1 MKNYLL
7 ITLGHNSS
15 AIFVDNSQGETNVIG
30 YEQERLSRI
39 KSDSKFP
46 IDAINEI
53 EKNVGYYKMKGCE
66 IRVSHWFNSSMLAG
80 NKYITSKDIDKLKSY
95 EPESI
100 VEVNDTFTH
109 HDAHAYSVDAFFKYF
124 AKGANR
130 SKQYNTIVIDGF
142 GNNEEVFSIYSSCGK
157 EPVLMHRAFGYEF
170 SLGLYYQFATSFVGM
185 KENRDEYKFL
195 GYESYIETLLT
206 EEQLA
211 KLYFHAAEH
220 TTYFTNGLLFTVYT
234 KPSYNKNEVIDF
246 AKLESVKNLF
256 YEKFAKTLEAVGVD
270 INDDFSSRVVI
281 AHLIQSVCE
290 ATLKNIVEHFNVINL
305 CVAGGVFYN
314 VKLNNY
320 LLQCIG
326 GSLCVMPLA
335 GDQGAAIGMYHKEQD
350 GFPFDTL
357 CWGKRNFYGAEKFGR
372 KEFGAIKYF
381 SFSKSGKHERACIA
395 RLIAN
400 DLKDGKLVNVVDC
413 NMEFGPRAL
422 GHTSTLFLPSKA
434 NTEFNNT
441 MNRRNEVMPCA
452 PICTRESAYE
462 MFSKEDINR
471 IIGSDYF
478 MICTHTYSKQYSCLY
493 NGVMHKIPFTGCYS
507 GRPQIVQESFMR
519 SILEEVESATDMK
532 CLVNTS
538 FNVHGN
544 PIVFSVKDIIDNF
557 NFQLENAADCTRLAL
572 YIINEHE

>member
-1 MKNYLL
+1 MKSYLL

-66 IRVSHWFNSSMLAG
+66 VRVSHWFNFSMFAG

-109 HDAHAYSVDAFFKYF
+109 HDAHAYSVDAFFKFF

-142 GNNEEVFSIYSSCGK
+142 GNNEEVFSIYSSCGNK
-157 EPVLMHRAFGYEF
+157 PSLMHRAYGYEL

-195 GYESYIETLLT
+195 GYESYVEGMLT
-206 EEQLA
+206 EEQLTS
-211 KLYFHAAEH
+211 LYIHASDH
-220 TTYFTNGLLFTVYT
+220 TQHFTNGLLFASTV
-234 KPSYNKNEVIDF
+234 PQHSKNEVIDTS
-246 AKLESVKNLF
+246 KLNSVKKLF
-256 YEKFAKTLEAVGVD
+256 YEKFADVIKAVGVD
-270 INDDFSSRVVI
+270 ENDNFTVRVVI

-290 ATLKNIVEHFNVINL
+290 ATLKNIIEHFNVINL

-314 VKLNNY
+314 VKLNNHI
-320 LLQCIG
+320 LQCVKG
-326 GSLCVMPLA
+326 QLCIMPLA

-357 CWGKRNFYGAEKFGR
+357 CWGKRDFYGAEKFERNDGGKIR
-372 KEFGAIKYF
+372 YF
-381 SFSKSGKHERACIA
+381 SFSKSGKHKRLCIA

-400 DLKDGKLVNVVDC
+400 DIKEGKLVNVVDC

-422 GHTSTLFLPSKA
+422 GHTSTLFLPSKV
-434 NTEFNNT
+434 NTEFNNA
-441 MNRRNEVMPCA
+441 MNKRNEVMPCA
-452 PICTRESAYE
+452 PICTRESVYK
-462 MFSKEDINR
+462 MFDKEDVDR

-478 MICTHTYSKQYSCLY
+478 MICTHVYTKQYSSLY
-493 NGVMHKIPFTGCYS
+493 NGVMHKIPFTGHYS
-507 GRPQIVQESFMR
+507 GRPQIVQEGFMR
-519 SILEEVESATDMK
+519 AILEEVEDATDMK

-544 PIVFSVKDIIDNF
+544 PIVFSVKDIVDNF
-557 NFQLENAADCTRLAL
+557 NFQCENAADCTKVAL